1 MSRIAVLGCGWS
13 GLVLSIRLKKLYPEV
28 DVICVDRNFEGGLL
42 KSINISGYLFD
53 AGGSH
58 VVFSRSREVLEGIFS
73 LGGDWVSRERM
84 SYVFFDGTFVPYPFE
99 NGLYVFSPEK
109 RARYGYSLIKALAEY
124 HDEKPKNFKEWI
136 YRTFGKEVAEDYLVP
151 YNEKIWKRPLEQLSA
166 DWVYTPGRL
175 PLPSLEDIVKTV
187 AGIPTVGYKEQ
198 SIFYYPRKGGIFKQ
212 WESAYV
218 TAKTLGVTF
227 LREDVRKVKNISGEY
242 VLNGWLRADRVLSTL
257 PLVEAPNIFDLSEE
271 AFRTSDKLEYNSVVV
286 VGLGLRRE
294 APKQHWVYVP
304 DKKIIFHRYAW
315 ISNYGED
322 TPPDRATLIAE
333 VTIPRGEKIDLDEVR
348 AKVMSGLVEL
358 GVVREDDI
366 EVAEGWIHK
375 YGYPIYTLAHS
386 KDVGI
391 IFEELR
397 DMGILTFGRWGSWEY
412 WNTDKIYQKSLELDF
427 KIYNSHNSV

>member
-1 MSRIAVLGCGWS
+1 MSRIAVLGCRWS

-84 SYVFFDGTFVPYPFE
+84 SYVFFDGTSVPYPFE

-136 YRTFGKEVAEDYLVP
+136 YRTFGKEVAKDYLVP

-198 SIFYYPRKGGIFKQ
+198 SIFYYPR
-212 WESAYV
+212 
-218 TAKTLGVTF
+218 
-227 LREDVRKVKNISGEY
+227 
-242 VLNGWLRADRVLSTL
+242 
-257 PLVEAPNIFDLSEE
+257 
-271 AFRTSDKLEYNSVVV
+271 
-286 VGLGLRRE
+286 
-294 APKQHWVYVP
+294 
-304 DKKIIFHRYAW
+304 
-315 ISNYGED
+315 
-322 TPPDRATLIAE
+322 
-333 VTIPRGEKIDLDEVR
+333 
-348 AKVMSGLVEL
+348 
-358 GVVREDDI
+358 
-366 EVAEGWIHK
+366 
-375 YGYPIYTLAHS
+375 
-386 KDVGI
+386 
-391 IFEELR
+391 
-397 DMGILTFGRWGSWEY
+397 
-412 WNTDKIYQKSLELDF
+412 
-427 KIYNSHNSV
+427 